1 MSEIRV
7 ENIIGETGVDAVQ
20 FTKGI
25 NATGTLTST
34 NVSVASSVTA
44 GTLFG
49 NGAGVTNASG
59 GILLRKSAYTIS
71 RQSITNNEFPRD
83 DTIPQ
88 ISEGTQ
94 FFSQAYTPSTANCDL
109 YIFCTAKIAESS
121 NVADQNGMALF
132 INDSNDALRVVSDYA
147 SGGYSSGGLSHGS
160 YLTLYHKMPS
170 WGASAKTF
178 SLRASGTNAINYQA
192 KYNSYPV
199 QKYSAAASETLFII
213 EEIAT

>member
-44 GTLFG
+44 GTLVG

-59 GILLRKSAYTIS
+59 GLVLRKSAYTIS
-71 RQSITNNEFPRD
+71 RQSITQGLFPQD

-88 ISEGTQ
+88 IDEGTQ
-94 FFSQAYTPSTANCDL
+94 FFSQAYTPSTANCD
-109 YIFCTAKIAESS
+109 IVITATCRVGETS
-121 NVADQNGMALF
+121 NVGDIMAIALYV
-132 INDSNDALRVVSDYA
+132 NDSTDALRVVS
-147 SGGYSSGGLSHGS
+147 GLSNPRSSIHCS
-160 YLTLYHKMPS
+160 NMLLVHKMPS
-170 WGASAKTF
+170 WGVSAKTF
-178 SLRASGTNAINYQA
+178 SLRGSGGNAINYGAGGYDQYDKQYFGDA
-192 KYNSYPV
+192 THS
-199 QKYSAAASETLFII
+199 TLFII
-213 EEIAT
+213 EEIST

>member
-7 ENIIGETGVDAVQ
+7 ENIIGEKGVDAVQ

-44 GTLFG
+44 STFHG

-71 RQSITNNEFPRD
+71 RQSISNNEFPRD

-132 INDSNDALRVVSDYA
+132 INDSTDALRVVSDYA
-147 SGGYSSGGLSHGS
+147 SGGYGHGS
-160 YLTLYHKMPS
+160 YLTLYHKMAS
-170 WGASAKTF
+170 WGVSAKTF
-178 SLRASGTNAINYQA
+178 SLRASGTNAINYQS

-199 QKYSAAASETLFII
+199 QKYSAAASETLFIV
-213 EEIAT
+213 EEIST

>member
-44 GTLFG
+44 STFHG

-71 RQSITNNEFPRD
+71 RQSISNNEFPRD

-132 INDSNDALRVVSDYA
+132 INDSTDALRVVSDYA
-147 SGGYSSGGLSHGS
+147 SGGYGHGS
-160 YLTLYHKMPS
+160 YLTLYHKMAS
-170 WGASAKTF
+170 WGVSAKTF
-178 SLRASGTNAINYQA
+178 SLRASGTNAINYQS

-199 QKYSAAASETLFII
+199 LKYSAAASETLFIV
-213 EEIAT
+213 EEIST